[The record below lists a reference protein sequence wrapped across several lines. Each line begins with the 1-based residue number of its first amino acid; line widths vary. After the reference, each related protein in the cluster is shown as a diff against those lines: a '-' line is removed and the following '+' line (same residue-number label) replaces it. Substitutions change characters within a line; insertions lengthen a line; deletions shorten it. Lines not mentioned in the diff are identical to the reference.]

1 MREMLTR
8 ESTLAGAAVVF
19 VLGLVGRYVAP
30 SLWMM
35 IAAGFLGGMVAG
47 ALTRPVRSPTGPGG
61 VAGAVGAAAYTVVLL
76 VEYAMGGYTFS
87 QTNVLPGIVEVAGPL
102 LEFAGFTILWGF
114 MGILGALLGQKL
126 LARTV
131 HNVRSGSGA

>member
-1 MREMLTR
+1 MREILTR

-47 ALTRPVRSPTGPGG
+47 ALTRPVLAPTGPGG
-61 VAGAVGAAAYTVVLL
+61 LAGGLGATAYTVVLL
-76 VEYAMGGYTFS
+76 VSYAMGTYSFS
-87 QTNVLPGIVEVAGPL
+87 QTNVLPPIVRIAGPL
-102 LEFAGFTILWGF
+102 LEFAGFLILWGF